1 MNLSRLTSRP
11 GPGPLAGQPEVMAA
25 RRRRQRHADVYPIH
39 PTTTRPLHLAAESG
53 AAAAAGRP
61 ERQSR
66 PPPGGVLEGGG
77 RVGWARWGGGPGG
90 GWKRRGDGWGMKR
103 MSLARGGRPGKGGG
117 SAWSA
122 QALAP
127 ARRGRRICQ
136 CGVRAGQGKGGGCE
150 REGRNNSGG
159 KGGGGRKDGG
169 KGEGVGWRCVV
180 GGYEEKR
187 WWWSGRDYLIG
198 LCGLGMRR
206 IWGPMLV

>member
-1 MNLSRLTSRP
+1 MGW
-11 GPGPLAGQPEVMAA
+11 GPW
-25 RRRRQRHADVYPIH
+25 
-39 PTTTRPLHLAAESG
+39 
-53 AAAAAGRP
+53 
-61 ERQSR
+61 
-66 PPPGGVLEGGG
+66 GGSEEEGGW
-77 RVGWARWGGGPGG
+77 VG
-90 GWKRRGDGWGMKR
+90 DEEDE
-103 MSLARGGRPGKGGG
+103 PGKGGG
-117 SAWSA
+117 SARSA

-150 REGRNNSGG
+150 REGRNKSGG
-159 KGGGGRKDGG
+159 KGGGGGRKDGG

>member
-1 MNLSRLTSRP
+1 MSALSGGGRGAATAQPPAADGARGGSGSGRTLTGGGGFGASGGGGGQGGQRGGS
-11 GPGPLAGQPEVMAA
+11 GPGRVPVMAV
-25 RRRRQRHADVYPIH
+25 RRRRQRPADVYPIH

-117 SAWSA
+117 SARSA

-136 CGVRAGQGKGGGCE
+136 CGVRAGQGKGGGM
-150 REGRNNSGG
+150 REG
-159 KGGGGRKDGG
+159 
-169 KGEGVGWRCVV
+169 GE
-180 GGYEEKR
+180 E
-187 WWWSGRDYLIG
+187 
-198 LCGLGMRR
+198 
-206 IWGPMLV
+206 

>member
-1 MNLSRLTSRP
+1 MSRAAAQAAATEEEHGEDDGSASAGFGLTRGRGEGGEGERP
-11 GPGPLAGQPEVMAA
+11 
-25 RRRRQRHADVYPIH
+25 ADVYPIH

-117 SAWSA
+117 SARSA

-136 CGVRAGQGKGGGCE
+136 CGVRAGQGKGGGM
-150 REGRNNSGG
+150 REG
-159 KGGGGRKDGG
+159 
-169 KGEGVGWRCVV
+169 GE
-180 GGYEEKR
+180 E
-187 WWWSGRDYLIG
+187 
-198 LCGLGMRR
+198 
-206 IWGPMLV
+206 